1 MLRTIKE
8 LYGAGILF
16 FYYLKWPMFFG
27 YPLLIVWWEYP
38 RYWVMDGIWIYCMLL
53 IVKDFVYRFI
63 LGKKHCD
70 AKK

>member
-1 MLRTIKE
+1 
-8 LYGAGILF
+8 
-16 FYYLKWPMFFG
+16 
-27 YPLLIVWWEYP
+27 
-38 RYWVMDGIWIYCMLL
+38 VMDGIWIYCMLL